1 MFTDPGAAEWIL
13 GALLVLRLAE
23 FRRIG
28 ATPPAHAIFHGLWLA
43 VLVVLAI
50 GHGAVETPWAV
61 AAIALMGLRAARM
74 LRGARTL
81 PIAAT
86 FAELLVLPLAFG
98 IWPLALAGAA
108 LYALLLRFAGE

>member
-1 MFTDPGAAEWIL
+1 MVTDPGTAEWIL

-50 GHGAVETPWAV
+50 GHGAVEAPWAV
-61 AAIALMGLRAARM
+61 ARM

>member
-13 GALLVLRLAE
+13 GALLVLRLVE
-23 FRRIG
+23 FRRHG
-28 ATPPAHAIFHGLWLA
+28 AGPPPHAIFHGLWLA

-50 GHGAVETPWAV
+50 GHGAVEAAWAV
-61 AAIALMGLRAARM
+61 AAIALMALRAARM
-74 LRGARTL
+74 LRGARTV

-108 LYALLLRFAGE
+108 LYALLLRFAWE

>member
-1 MFTDPGAAEWIL
+1 
-13 GALLVLRLAE
+13 
-23 FRRIG
+23 
-28 ATPPAHAIFHGLWLA
+28 
-43 VLVVLAI
+43 
-50 GHGAVETPWAV
+50 
-61 AAIALMGLRAARM
+61 M